1 MNTRA
6 RNLLITGGGGLI
18 GTAARSAFEAA
29 GWSVSTLDLC
39 SRDLDGR
46 PVDHICD
53 ITADAGLEARLNGA
67 TGIVHLAAVSR
78 VCEAERQPERCTRV
92 NLHGTMRLLKSAASA
107 GCRWIIFG
115 SSREV
120 YGEQSMLPVCESAP
134 LQPINHY
141 GRIKLKGERMVA
153 EQCRGHGMLH
163 SVVRFSNVYGHP
175 GDHPARVVNAFIRR
189 ALVGDALEI
198 HGGGQVFD
206 FTYLEDTA
214 EAVVVAAEHLHSV
227 NDSLPP
233 MHILPGEP
241 VGIEQLA
248 RLVLETTDSDSTVIF
263 TGRRDYD
270 VNRFHGNPHLMQSK
284 LGFGCKTDLSNGLR
298 LTVQA
303 YREAMNK
310 QGGMKSKEASNVR
323 A

>member
-1 MNTRA
+1 M
-6 RNLLITGGGGLI
+6 
-18 GTAARSAFEAA
+18 
-29 GWSVSTLDLC
+29 
-39 SRDLDGR
+39 
-46 PVDHICD
+46 DHICD
-53 ITADAGLEARLNGA
+53 ITADAGLDARLKGVS
-67 TGIVHLAAVSR
+67 GIVHLAAVSR
-78 VCEAERQPERCTRV
+78 VCEAEKQPERCTLV

-120 YGEQSMLPVCESAP
+120 YGEQSRLPVRESAP
-134 LQPINHY
+134 LQPVNHY

-153 EQCRGHGMLH
+153 EQCRTNGMFH

-175 GDHPARVVNAFIRR
+175 GDHPTRVVNAFIRR
-189 ALVGDALEI
+189 ALAGDALEI

-214 EAVVVAAEHLHSV
+214 EAVVVTAEHLHSV

-233 MHILPGEP
+233 MHILSGEP
-241 VGIEQLA
+241 AGIERLA
-248 RLVLETTDSDSTVIF
+248 RLVLETTDSNSEVIF
-263 TGRRDYD
+263 TCGRDYD
-270 VNRFHGNPHLMQSK
+270 VNRFHGNPRLMQDK
-284 LGFGCKTDLSNGLR
+284 LGFGCKTDLSNGIR

-303 YREAMNK
+303 YRDETSK
-310 QGGMKSKEASNVR
+310 QGGLESNGASNVR